1 MKKTKL
7 LTQILKQTNE
17 LIMSDE
23 YRLAYS
29 LNNSFSR
36 KRKLSFSNT
45 VLFICSILRK
55 SISLELDNFKEKY
68 ASLKFPNISKQGTIS
83 HLKHSKN
90 YVGYL

>member
-29 LNNSFSR
+29 LNNSF
-36 KRKLSFSNT
+36 
-45 VLFICSILRK
+45 
-55 SISLELDNFKEKY
+55 
-68 ASLKFPNISKQGTIS
+68 
-83 HLKHSKN
+83 
-90 YVGYL
+90 